1 MRHDQARMP
10 SDNDPLLYEV
20 ATLTMK
26 VARPLVWHDVQES
39 WPKRLS
45 GGTCFILRFDAGLI
59 GITAEHVVM
68 AFEAEKKK
76 RGAKIDC
83 LLRTVPFDLVGA
95 IVDRDAELDIA
106 TFRVTE
112 DQLIKSE
119 ALAIDCRHGWPP
131 PMPDEGRELSFA
143 GFPEDLKTASSYPI
157 EFRAYAALVRAESVS
172 ERGIITTYEPQRDIR
187 FRAAPELP
195 DLGAN
200 LSGCSGGPVL
210 MHIERNGL
218 HRWFPVGLI
227 LRGPRASSDD
237 TLREF
242 DIFRFRR
249 IHFVNADGTI
259 RKDIGWL
266 P

>member
-1 MRHDQARMP
+1 
-10 SDNDPLLYEV
+10 V
-20 ATLTMK
+20 
-26 VARPLVWHDVQES
+26 
-39 WPKRLS
+39 
-45 GGTCFILRFDAGLI
+45 GLI
-59 GITAEHVVM
+59 GITADHVVT
-68 AFEAEKKK
+68 AFEVEKKK
-76 RGAKIDC
+76 RGTTIDC

-119 ALAIDCRHGWPP
+119 ALAIDCRREWPP
-131 PMPDEGRELSFA
+131 PTPDEGRELSFA
-143 GFPEDLKTASSYPI
+143 GFPEALKQASSPI
-157 EFRAYAALVRAESVS
+157 EFRAYVAFVRAESVS
-172 ERGIITTYEPQRDIR
+172 ERGIITTYEPRRDIR

-195 DLGAN
+195 DLAAN

-218 HRWFPVGLI
+218 NRWFPVGLI

-237 TLREF
+237 TLREY

-249 IHFVNADGTI
+249 INFVNADGTI